1 MKGKD
6 YRLRKILYQLR
17 SLQAKKVR
25 SVQWKLKQEQLEFLS
40 EYFEIRPFLYIVNT
54 RRFRNIYNIKNSLI
68 KRIHYANKSGKS
80 QWLASS
86 RTKNLKLYNSSKFRI
101 SRLSIQFIW
110 AIKSH
115 SKRLQSGASLNIAK
129 ILEYSKQLWY
139 YIHKIK
145 SKFILYNK
153 QQGKESIVQK
163 LNTRKA
169 WIY

>member
-17 SLQAKKVR
+17 SLQEKKVK

-40 EYFEIRPFLYIVNT
+40 EYFEIRPALYIVNT

-68 KRIHYANKSGKS
+68 KRIHFANKSGKS
-80 QWLASS
+80 QMVGKFS
-86 RTKNLKLYNSSKFRI
+86 NEELKTLQ
-101 SRLSIQFIW
+101 QFQIPYKPFKYTIYW

-139 YIHKIK
+139 YIHKTK

>member
-17 SLQAKKVR
+17 SLQAKKVK

-40 EYFEIRPFLYIVNT
+40 EYFEIRPFCISWTLGDSGTSTTSKTVWSREFIMPT
-54 RRFRNIYNIKNSLI
+54 KAAKIK
-68 KRIHYANKSGKS
+68 
-80 QWLASS
+80 WLVSS
-86 RTKNLKLYNSSKFRI
+86 RTKNLKLCNSSKSRI

-115 SKRLQSGASLNIAK
+115 SKRLRNGASLNIAK

>member
-17 SLQAKKVR
+17 SLQAKKVK

-54 RRFRNIYNIKNSLI
+54 RRFRNIYTSKTVWLRESIMPTKVA
-68 KRIHYANKSGKS
+68 KVK
-80 QWLASS
+80 WLASS
-86 RTKNLKLYNSSKFRI
+86 RTKNLKLCNSSKFRI

-115 SKRLQSGASLNIAK
+115 SKRLRNGASLNIAK

>member
-17 SLQAKKVR
+17 SLQAKKVK

-54 RRFRNIYNIKNSLI
+54 RRFRNIYNIKTVWSRESI
-68 KRIHYANKSGKS
+68 MPTKAAKVK
-80 QWLASS
+80 WLVSS
-86 RTKNLKLYNSSKFRI
+86 RTKNLKLCNSSKSRI

-115 SKRLQSGASLNIAK
+115 SKRLRNGASLNIAK